1 MQMIDAN
8 PNWDT
13 ADLNECMA
21 VRNMLLTHAASLE
34 IITYERLGSIFL
46 MDKVNHYTYT
56 KLITNIYILKA
67 RAEQESLKLDAM
79 YQKLVQGDNRI
90 QGWGLSYMNVII
102 QDKTGIIIN
111 KSL

>member
-1 MQMIDAN
+1 MIDAN

-13 ADLNECMA
+13 ADLNECIA

-46 MDKVNHYTYT
+46 MDKVNHYYTYT
-56 KLITNIYILKA
+56 KTITNIYTLKA

-111 KSL
+111 KLL